1 MMTGQPCRRHA
12 FTLIELLLVVAIISV
27 IAAITVPS
35 FVNSMRGNRLRTSA
49 RTVVMMGRYARSMAL
64 LKQQEMV
71 VRFDLGTSTLSLHP
85 VRISYVP
92 GTAQSDTDR
101 LLHGA
106 SADAADEDEDSE
118 SAEDESPLLAG
129 LGDEELNRSLEQ
141 VSITFVE
148 LEGADGRITDGSCLV
163 RYRSNGTCT
172 PYEVRIEDEHG
183 EAILVKVDML
193 SSSETERD

>member
-1 MMTGQPCRRHA
+1 M
-12 FTLIELLLVVAIISV
+12 VAIISV

-49 RTVVMMGRYARSMAL
+49 RMVVMMGRYARSMAL

-71 VRFDLGTSTLSLHP
+71 IIFDLSTSTLSLHP
-85 VRISYVP
+85 VRISYVA
-92 GTAQSDTDR
+92 GTAQSDTER

-106 SADAADEDEDSE
+106 VADEDEDSE
-118 SAEDESPLLAG
+118 SAEDDSPLLAG
-129 LGDEELNRSLEQ
+129 LEGEELKRSMEQ

-148 LEGADGRITDGSCLV
+148 LEGEDGRITDGSCLV

-172 PYEVRIEDEHG
+172 PYQVRIEDEHG

-193 SSSETERD
+193 SSSETEKD